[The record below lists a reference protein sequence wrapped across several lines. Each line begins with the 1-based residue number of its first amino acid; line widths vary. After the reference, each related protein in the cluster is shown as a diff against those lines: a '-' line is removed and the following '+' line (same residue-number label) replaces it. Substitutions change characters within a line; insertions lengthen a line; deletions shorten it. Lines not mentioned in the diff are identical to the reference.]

1 MCPGYKPIGKATVPI
16 NLTAVSSLQIHVF
29 VHYNILL
36 VGVAYMYV
44 EGIQYLRHLPS
55 SPFGSLSFCFH
66 VEHPSSQWYT
76 WHTWY
81 TRSTWYTWLIHVVY
95 TLSVVHLIHLIHLIH
110 LVHLIHL
117 IHLIHLMHVVTV
129 IHLIYLIHVVTVI
142 HLIHLIH
149 VVYPLRQ
156 LAVCSLV

>member
-55 SPFGSLSFCFH
+55 SPFGSLSFVFM
-66 VEHPSSQWYT
+66 
-76 WHTWY
+76 
-81 TRSTWYTWLIHVVY
+81 LN
-95 TLSVVHLIHLIHLIH
+95 TLALSDTLDTPDTLD
-110 LVHLIHL
+110 
-117 IHLIHLMHVVTV
+117 
-129 IHLIYLIHVVTVI
+129 
-142 HLIHLIH
+142 
-149 VVYPLRQ
+149 PLDIPD
-156 LAVCSLV
+156 